1 MSNVFRLEHVTKT
14 FSRSGEAIYALNDVS
29 LDIPAGSFYG
39 IVGTSGAGK
48 STLLRLL
55 NLLEAP
61 SSGSIWFN
69 DTSLHALKD
78 SARRHYLSKVAT
90 IFQHFN
96 LFHGKTVLENIELPL
111 AVRGVSRAI
120 RQKKAT
126 ELIELVGLRGKE
138 RAYPSQLS
146 GGQKQRVGIARA
158 LVADAEVLLCDEATS
173 ALDSDTTTVILDL
186 LLKLKQQLNLT
197 IVLITHSWPVV
208 RYAADLVTL
217 IQHGKTVETGAVRE
231 LLHDADSW
239 LGRQLLPAPDLGLAP
254 QDGWVR
260 YELILADVRQQS
272 TFFSDVARKLDVT
285 ASVVSGGVELLGGKE
300 AARFKIDFDLREKT
314 LAAREALSTML
325 REKSIVLGKV
335 AR

>member
-1 MSNVFRLEHVTKT
+1 MSNVFTLEHVSKT
-14 FSRSGEAIYALNDVS
+14 FSRAGESIHALDDVS

-55 NLLEAP
+55 NLLDKPTA
-61 SSGSIWFN
+61 GSIRFH
-69 DTSLHALKD
+69 DTALAD
-78 SARRHYLSKVAT
+78 LQGPALRAYLSKVAT
-90 IFQHFN
+90 VFQHFN
-96 LFHGKTVLENIELPL
+96 LFHGKTVAENIELPL

-120 RQKKAT
+120 RRSKAA
-126 ELIELVGLRGKE
+126 ELIELVGLQGKE

-186 LLKLKQQLNLT
+186 LLRLKRQLNLT
-197 IVLITHSWPVV
+197 IVLITHSWHVV
-208 RYAADLVTL
+208 RYAADIVTL
-217 IQHGKTVETGAVRE
+217 VQKGRAVETGAVRD

-239 LGRQLLPAPDLGLAP
+239 LGRQLLPAPDLGPAP
-254 QDGWVR
+254 SNGWIR
-260 YELILADVRQQS
+260 YELILADIREQS
-272 TFFSDVARKLDVT
+272 TFFSDVARRLDVT
-285 ASVVSGGVELLGGKE
+285 ASVVSGSVERLGGTE
-300 AARFKIDFDLREKT
+300 AARFKVDFDLRDKQPTIRDT
-314 LAAREALSTML
+314 LSSML

-335 AR
+335 A